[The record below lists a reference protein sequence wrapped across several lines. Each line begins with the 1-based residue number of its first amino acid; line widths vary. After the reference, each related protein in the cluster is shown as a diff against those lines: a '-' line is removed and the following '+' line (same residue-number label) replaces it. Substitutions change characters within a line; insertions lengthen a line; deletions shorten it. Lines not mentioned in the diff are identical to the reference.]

1 MYCKNCGKEL
11 TDETKFCA
19 YCGTP
24 VEQETTMADEKEV
37 QPAEQDSK
45 KETVSR
51 TDENQSEEE
60 MDQVIQN
67 ESVLKTVNTS
77 VAKIQPN
84 ASTENAI
91 EFGKNKWLIIAGFA
105 FAVLALFE
113 LGLGIWSLTLA
124 FKGYGINNW
133 LERYGPDIL
142 SLIGYALLSIACF
155 KFSPKVL
162 LTGLMVLGFANRLF
176 DSIHNI
182 TDSWKFYEYS
192 FGLGKTILYMI
203 PASLLII
210 INICGIICLCL
221 YCFSWLNKNSF
232 SNSDATYKEPFV
244 PIKSTSITSKAKDY
258 FFVSLNR
265 FFSGSLGSQIKNR
278 IDLKNLTAKKKA
290 GLVICLSIVI
300 IGLVFFVKGISGT
313 GNSEYKYS
321 VSANSENND
330 AGKYSQ
336 VLSDKQAVSALYAT
350 SAFKG
355 NMGYETA
362 VEYGT
367 MDDVSIG
374 EVLDYMFTD
383 PKVECKAGDNC
394 VYVTISGT
402 YYFNGSSRSNGKVTY
417 IVYENYDVSIDGS
430 NTTNGIENTILSWA
444 SYLAN
449 T

>member
-11 TDETKFCA
+11 IGAVKYCA
-19 YCGTP
+19 DCGTP
-24 VEQETTMADEKEV
+24 VEQETAAADEKV
-37 QPAEQDSK
+37 KTAEQDPE
-45 KETVSR
+45 KELISDSDESLPAE
-51 TDENQSEEE
+51 TDQLK
-60 MDQVIQN
+60 QN
-67 ESVLKTVNTS
+67 EVFSKTVDTP
-77 VAKIQPN
+77 VAKIQHN
-84 ASTENAI
+84 ISAENAI
-91 EFGKNKWLIIAGFA
+91 EFGKNKLLIIAGFA
-105 FAVLALFE
+105 FAALAIINMIGVITGAVSLAQGAKAFTFNYFE
-113 LGLGIWSLTLA
+113 QKTL
-124 FKGYGINNW
+124 
-133 LERYGPDIL
+133 D
-142 SLIGYALLSIACF
+142 LIAYALISIACF
-155 KFSPKVL
+155 IFRPKL
-162 LTGLMVLGFANRLF
+162 LLAGLMVLGLADRLLDSFF
-176 DSIHNI
+176 DITNSIEI
-182 TDSWKFYEYS
+182 FIDS

-417 IVYENYDVSIDGS
+417 IVYENYDVSIVGS
-430 NTTNGIENTILSWA
+430 KSTNGIENTILSWA